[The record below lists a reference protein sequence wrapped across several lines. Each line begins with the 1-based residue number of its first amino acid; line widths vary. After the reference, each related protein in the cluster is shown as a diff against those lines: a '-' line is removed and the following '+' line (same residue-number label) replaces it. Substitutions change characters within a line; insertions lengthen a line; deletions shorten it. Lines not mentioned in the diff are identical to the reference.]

1 MNFDQD
7 WKYLFTSFDGRIN
20 REPFWA
26 GVLVLIG
33 ANIVL
38 AILGSILGMI
48 FGPLQYLASIGS
60 LVLIYPAVAL
70 YAKRWHD
77 QAKSGWWTL
86 IALVPLLGAI
96 YMIYM
101 LGIKE
106 GEPAANQYGQN
117 PLGGTVAV

>member
-1 MNFDQD
+1 MFNQD

-26 GVLVLIG
+26 GVLLLIG

-38 AILGSILGMI
+38 SIIGGILGAI
-48 FGPLQYLASIGS
+48 FGPLQYLATIGS

-77 QAKSGWWTL
+77 QS
-86 IALVPLLGAI
+86 
-96 YMIYM
+96 
-101 LGIKE
+101 
-106 GEPAANQYGQN
+106 
-117 PLGGTVAV
+117 

>member
-1 MNFDQD
+1 MFNQD

-117 PLGGTVAV
+117 PLGGTAAA